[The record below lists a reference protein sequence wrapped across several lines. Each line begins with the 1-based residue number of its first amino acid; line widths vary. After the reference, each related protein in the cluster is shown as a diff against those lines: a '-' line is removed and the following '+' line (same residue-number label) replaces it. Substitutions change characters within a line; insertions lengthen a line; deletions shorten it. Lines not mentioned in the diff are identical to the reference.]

1 MNDLTLFDTLGTFK
15 EQYIEFPPFVAAAK
29 EIEDNLALYRAT
41 GIARNLLVFG
51 ESGSGKSTLCKWIV
65 KKYPSFS
72 LPDRDVIPVLNISIL
87 SSATIGGFAE
97 EMLLAL
103 GDPGYSYGSIAAK
116 TRRLVHLCKAC
127 KVELILLDE
136 AAHARDRGQAATHYM
151 LADWIKSVVDQIEVP
166 TVFLGLPRLDQ
177 LFRVNEQ
184 LRRRFLRRIHLALGN
199 SDTHTIYEE
208 CLQLFISLGASL
220 PLPLS
225 CGDFGWDD
233 FSVRL
238 RYACD
243 GRVSYLRDLL
253 FAVLLEVH
261 GTDAREIGPQ
271 ALESAFTKEIWD
283 AGIGAL
289 NPFNSAFQFRRL
301 DRGGEPFEPGNL
313 GLKRTIGRV
322 AC

>member
-1 MNDLTLFDTLGTFK
+1 MNDLTLFDVLRTFK
-15 EQYIEFPPFVAAAK
+15 DQYIEFPPFVAAAK
-29 EIEDNLALYRAT
+29 EIEDSLALYRAT

-51 ESGSGKSTLCKWIV
+51 ESGTGKSTLCKWIV
-65 KKYPSFS
+65 KKYPRFS

-103 GDPGYSYGSIAAK
+103 GDPAYSYGSIAAK
-116 TRRLVHLCKAC
+116 TRRFVQLCKAC

-136 AAHARDRGQAATHYM
+136 AAHVQDRGQAATHYM

-166 TVFLGLPRLDQ
+166 TIFLGLPRLDQ

-199 SDTHTIYEE
+199 SDTNTIYEE
-208 CLQLFISLGASL
+208 CLQLFISLGACL

-253 FAVLLEVH
+253 VAVLFEVH
-261 GTDAREIGPQ
+261 GTDTREIGPQ
-271 ALESAFTKEIWD
+271 ALESAFTREIWL

-289 NPFNSAFQFRRL
+289 NPFNPAFQFRRL
-301 DRGGEPFEPGNL
+301 DRGGEPFAPDDL
-313 GLKRTIGRV
+313 GLKRSVGR
-322 AC
+322 ASC